1 MAASQDLVASSS
13 VTGKRSVQLATLVVF
28 VAFLD
33 FFIGLPLVPTYADQL
48 GATATWVG
56 VTVGAYSATNLVG
69 NIGAGYFL
77 DRFGRRLP
85 ITMGLALTALALVG
99 YAFAA
104 NWEMLLAV
112 RGLHGMAAAVLTPG
126 AFAMLG
132 DSTKAEGRARTMGR
146 SAAGIA
152 VAAVVGPMS
161 AGILAD
167 RIGYEPVFLIAAGL
181 MAATAVIYVIGSRE
195 TGGAATE
202 PARGTDAEG
211 SIVEQFK
218 LSGLVVASLVALAL
232 TIGIGTLAAYMPL
245 HVKELGETARTSGTA
260 FTVYALTA
268 LIMMVG
274 AVGAIGDRYNRL
286 LLVGAGFGLFG
297 AGLFLMAGTQALW
310 AIFVGMAVVGLGF
323 GLLFPAAAALVADS
337 GGIHR
342 RGLAFGIFYGAYSL
356 GVAVGAYMSGSIA
369 DAATGVTGTPYLVA
383 GIVAAACIVL
393 TLAAMTRGIGAVN
406 REGRAA

>member
-1 MAASQDLVASSS
+1 MAVSQDLVASPG

-69 NIGAGYFL
+69 NVGAGYFL

-85 ITMGLALTALALVG
+85 ITIGLALTALALVG
-99 YAFAA
+99 YALAS

-181 MAATAVIYVIGSRE
+181 MAATAVIYVIGSRD

-274 AVGAIGDRYNRL
+274 AVGG
-286 LLVGAGFGLFG
+286 
-297 AGLFLMAGTQALW
+297 
-310 AIFVGMAVVGLGF
+310 
-323 GLLFPAAAALVADS
+323 
-337 GGIHR
+337 HR
-342 RGLAFGIFYGAYSL
+342 R
-356 GVAVGAYMSGSIA
+356 SI
-369 DAATGVTGTPYLVA
+369 
-383 GIVAAACIVL
+383 
-393 TLAAMTRGIGAVN
+393 
-406 REGRAA
+406 